1 MEAFNKLKFMVG
13 RRPQALPLVSWRTI
27 LLLFFAL
34 LIWRCG
40 ERQAP
45 KEILVEFKQQPE
57 EKYVY
62 RIKDDVEWE
71 IEDTNGRYAY
81 QHQQEQKSEMTIAA
95 IDSAMVRSLTMMF
108 VITKDTLINVPDFS
122 WQKKRGSVVGRSFEY
137 QLRMRKNGEII
148 DVSSQHP
155 KVTFYFNSSYKPSQP
170 VFPDRPIS
178 PGFAWT
184 QNFQIDVPNGN
195 PTVVT
200 TQYELKGFA
209 KVDRFDCAIIGFKGE
224 LEFEE
229 CYKPPESKQTES
241 LVAKKYKSR
250 MTSAGQIYFAYRQG
264 FMVKKVNLIEST
276 VRTTAFTKNKT
287 EAQSQTVC
295 RDREAITL
303 TEINRPGGEVVRY
316 QIE

>member
-1 MEAFNKLKFMVG
+1 MEAFNKLKLMVG
-13 RRPQALPLVSWRTI
+13 RRLQALAPVSCRTI
-27 LLLFFAL
+27 TLLFFAL

-40 ERQAP
+40 ERQTS

-108 VITKDTLINVPDFS
+108 VITKDTLIDVPEFS

-155 KVTFYFNSSYKPSQP
+155 KVTFYFNRSYKPSQP
-170 VFPDRPIS
+170 VFPDRPIL

-200 TQYELKGFA
+200 TQYEF
-209 KVDRFDCAIIGFKGE
+209 KVLDDRLIIIDFKGV
-224 LEFEE
+224 EFKSATTSDGK
-229 CYKPPESKQTES
+229 KP
-241 LVAKKYKSR
+241 SR
-250 MTSAGQIYFAYRQG
+250 WWQ
-264 FMVKKVNLIEST
+264 
-276 VRTTAFTKNKT
+276 KNKSHRP
-287 EAQSQTVC
+287 AP
-295 RDREAITL
+295 AKFTL
-303 TEINRPGGEVVRY
+303 RIAKGSWLEKSI
-316 QIE
+316 

>member
-1 MEAFNKLKFMVG
+1 MEAFNKLKLMVG
-13 RRPQALPLVSWRTI
+13 RRLQALAPVSCRTI
-27 LLLFFAL
+27 TLLFFAL

-40 ERQAP
+40 ERQTS

-108 VITKDTLINVPDFS
+108 VITKDTLIDVPEFS
-122 WQKKRGSVVGRSFEY
+122 WQKKRGSVVGRNFEY

-170 VFPDRPIS
+170 VFPDRPIL

-200 TQYELKGFA
+200 TQYEFKGFA
-209 KVDRFDCAIIGFKGE
+209 QIDRFDCAVIDFNGE

-229 CYKPPESKQTES
+229 CYKPSDGKKAES
-241 LVAKKYKSR
+241 LVAKKHKSR
-250 MTSAGQIYFAYRQG
+250 MTSTGQIYFAYREG

-276 VRTTAFTKNKT
+276 VRTTAFTKDKAET
-287 EAQSQTVC
+287 QSQTIC
-295 RDREAITL
+295 KDREAITL
-303 TEINRPGGEVVRY
+303 MEIHRPRGEVVH
-316 QIE
+316 